1 MHSKVTPLGF
11 KPKTFRTGIWRSIQL
26 SYGALVPAKI
36 RLSLD
41 LTKRFHYFIFISTA
55 FPKAFS
61 HDFNLFSTIFQIFSE
76 HFENLSDFFLI
87 FSDFLWNL
95 SEIFSAHWERHPSS
109 LHLSED
115 CTVKTSKISILA
127 YVRVRA
133 LQQIRTFCFHN
144 LHRFLHNPLEN
155 KLLQRFFRHLL
166 TFLFLIPP
174 KRRSNQE
181 KGRRKTLRKGQ

>member
-1 MHSKVTPLGF
+1 MHSVVTPLGF

-26 SYGALVPAKI
+26 SYGALDPAKI

-55 FPKAFS
+55 FPKAFP

-76 HFENLSDFFLI
+76 LFENRSDFFLI

-95 SEIFSAHWERHPSS
+95 SEKFSTHWEQHPPS

-133 LQQIRTFCFHN
+133 LQQICTFCFHN
-144 LHRFLHNPLEN
+144 LHRFLHNPLAN
-155 KLLQRFFRHLL
+155 KLLQRYLKHLL
-166 TFLFLIPP
+166 TSLFLIPP
-174 KRRSNQE
+174 KRRKKQE
-181 KGRRKTLRKGQ
+181 KAGAKP

>member
-1 MHSKVTPLGF
+1 MTPLGF

-26 SYGALVPAKI
+26 SYGALDPAKI

-41 LTKRFHYFIFISTA
+41 LTKRFHYFIFISISS
-55 FPKAFS
+55 PKAFP

-76 HFENLSDFFLI
+76 LFENRSDFFLI

-95 SEIFSAHWERHPSS
+95 SEIFSAHWERPPPS

-115 CTVKTSKISILA
+115 CTVKTSKNSIIA
-127 YVRVRA
+127 YARVRA

-144 LHRFLHNPLEN
+144 LHRFPCNSFYSSGLSVSY
-155 KLLQRFFRHLL
+155 KHLFNVSRWML
-166 TFLFLIPP
+166 W
-174 KRRSNQE
+174 KMGE
-181 KGRRKTLRKGQ
+181 KTP